1 MVIVYMHWGRE
12 FGLHPDRKRLL
23 MTKYLYSLGIT
34 AVIGAHSHI
43 LQSHSLTNE
52 HFVAYSLGNFLFPL
66 LSACLTV
73 SVKFQFYRFVLKQD
87 SASYANNLFHRV
99 SPPPRPPN
107 TGSGETLFGYG
118 HVTSQILGYSVICR

>member
-1 MVIVYMHWGRE
+1 MWLFLSSSVIHFSFFYFKSEGVKVVIVYMHWGRE

-23 MTKYLYSLGIT
+23 MTKYLYSLGVT

-52 HFVAYSLGNFLFPL
+52 HFAAYSLGNFLFPL

-73 SVKFQFYRFVLKQD
+73 RVKFQFYRFVLKQ
-87 SASYANNLFHRV
+87 AS
-99 SPPPRPPN
+99 
-107 TGSGETLFGYG
+107 
-118 HVTSQILGYSVICR
+118 TS